1 MMENKKITHIDWKAI
16 EDKYGN
22 RPLTEW
28 DVCEILRIPRIPRL
42 ALQKFLKDGRI
53 HYLCTPPGGYFSLE
67 EVKSFA
73 TKVLGIK
80 DGSNIHDTE
89 QQEDDKEKLA
99 KRFELRKRLFKVM
112 HPEKSNW
119 LTVDENINW
128 SRFESFFDWIYDS
141 PTIEWEGKI
150 FCLAEIYHSERSI
163 RCVIGDAE
171 DLYNKLK

>member
-28 DVCEILRIPRIPRL
+28 DVCEILGIPRL
-42 ALQKFLKDGRI
+42 ALQTFLRDGRI
-53 HYLCTPPGGYFSLE
+53 HHLCTPPGRYFSLE

-80 DGSNIHDTE
+80 DGSYIHDTE

-99 KRFELRKRLFKVM
+99 KRFELRKGIYKILNPDKPYWDSRIYFHWNEL
-112 HPEKSNW
+112 
-119 LTVDENINW
+119 ENVFN
-128 SRFESFFDWIYDS
+128 WIYES
-141 PTIEWEGKI
+141 PMIEWEGKI
-150 FCLAEIYHSERSI
+150 YCFAENFKKDLAIDFIIQKSK
-163 RCVIGDAE
+163 
-171 DLYNKLK
+171 DLYNRLK

>member
-1 MMENKKITHIDWKAI
+1 MMENQKITHIDWKAI

-22 RPLTEW
+22 SPLTEV
-28 DVCEILRIPRIPRL
+28 DVCAILRMPRFSL
-42 ALQKFLKDGRI
+42 LHFLTDGRI

-80 DGSNIHDTE
+80 DGSYIHDTE

-119 LTVDENINW
+119 RTVDENINW

-150 FCLAEIYHSERSI
+150 FCLAEIYHSERST
-163 RCVIGDAE
+163 RSVIDDAE

>member
-42 ALQKFLKDGRI
+42 ALQKFLRDGSI

-80 DGSNIHDTE
+80 DGSYIHDTE

-119 LTVDENINW
+119 RTVGEDVNW

>member
-22 RPLTEW
+22 HPLTEV
-28 DVCEILRIPRIPRL
+28 DVCAILRIPRL
-42 ALQKFLKDGRI
+42 ALQHFLIDGRI

-73 TKVLGIK
+73 TKVLYIK
-80 DGSNIHDTE
+80 DGSYIHDTE

-112 HPEKSNW
+112 HPEKINW
-119 LTVDENINW
+119 RTFDKDINW
-128 SRFESFFDWIYDS
+128 SRFESLFDWIYNS
-141 PTIEWEGKI
+141 PMIEWEGKF

-163 RCVIGDAE
+163 RCVILDAE
-171 DLYNKLK
+171 ELYNKLK

>member
-28 DVCEILRIPRIPRL
+28 DVCEILGIPRL
-42 ALQKFLKDGRI
+42 ALQTFLRDGRI
-53 HYLCTPPGGYFSLE
+53 HHLCTPPGGYFSLE

-80 DGSNIHDTE
+80 DGSYIHDTE

-99 KRFELRKRLFKVM
+99 KRFELRKRIYKILNSDK
-112 HPEKSNW
+112 PYWESKI
-119 LTVDENINW
+119 D
-128 SRFESFFDWIYDS
+128 FEWNELESVFNWIYES
-141 PTIEWEGKI
+141 PMIEWEGKI
-150 FCLAEIYHSERSI
+150 YCFAEIFKEDLAIDYIILKSM
-163 RCVIGDAE
+163 
-171 DLYNKLK
+171 DLYNRLK

>member
-1 MMENKKITHIDWKAI
+1 MMENLKITHIDWKAI
-16 EDKYGN
+16 EDKYVN
-22 RPLTEW
+22 RPLTEAEVS
-28 DVCEILRIPRIPRL
+28 DLLRISL
-42 ALQKFLKDGRI
+42 EALHHFLIDGRI
-53 HYLCTPPGGYFSLE
+53 HHLCTPPGGYFSLE

-80 DGSNIHDTE
+80 DGSYIHDTE

-119 LTVDENINW
+119 RTVDEDINW

-150 FCLAEIYHSERSI
+150 FCLAEIYHSARSI

>member
-1 MMENKKITHIDWKAI
+1 MMENLKITHADWKAI

-28 DVCEILRIPRIPRL
+28 DVCEILGIPRL
-42 ALQKFLKDGRI
+42 ALQTFLRDGRI
-53 HYLCTPPGGYFSLE
+53 HHLCTPPGGYFSLE

-80 DGSNIHDTE
+80 DGSYIHDTE

-119 LTVDENINW
+119 RTVDEDVNW

>member
-1 MMENKKITHIDWKAI
+1 MENKKITHIDWKAI

-42 ALQKFLKDGRI
+42 ALQKFLKDDRI

>member
-22 RPLTEW
+22 HPLTEV
-28 DVCEILRIPRIPRL
+28 DVCAILRIPRL
-42 ALQKFLKDGRI
+42 ALQHFLIDGRI
-53 HYLCTPPGGYFSLE
+53 HHLCTPPGGYFSLE

-73 TKVLGIK
+73 TKVLYIK
-80 DGSNIHDTE
+80 DGSYIHDTE

-112 HPEKSNW
+112 HPEKINW
-119 LTVDENINW
+119 RTFDKDINW
-128 SRFESFFDWIYDS
+128 SRFESLFDWIYNS
-141 PTIEWEGKI
+141 PMIEWEGKF

-163 RCVIGDAE
+163 RCVILDAE
-171 DLYNKLK
+171 ELYNKLK

>member
-28 DVCEILRIPRIPRL
+28 DVCEILGIPRL
-42 ALQKFLKDGRI
+42 ALQTFLRDGSI
-53 HYLCTPPGGYFSLE
+53 HHLCTPPGGYFSLE

-80 DGSNIHDTE
+80 DGSCIHDTE
-89 QQEDDKEKLA
+89 QQDDDKEKLA

-112 HPEKSNW
+112 HPEKSHW
-119 LTVDENINW
+119 RTVDEDINW

>member
-1 MMENKKITHIDWKAI
+1 MMENMKITHADWKAI

-22 RPLTEW
+22 RPLTKAEVS
-28 DVCEILRIPRIPRL
+28 DLLRISL
-42 ALQKFLKDGRI
+42 EALQHFLIDGRI
-53 HYLCTPPGGYFSLE
+53 HQLCTPPGGYFSLE

-80 DGSNIHDTE
+80 DGSYIHDTE

-112 HPEKSNW
+112 HPEKINW
-119 LTVDENINW
+119 RTFDKDINW
-128 SRFESFFDWIYDS
+128 SRFESLFDWIYNS
-141 PTIEWEGKI
+141 PMIEWEGKF

-163 RCVIGDAE
+163 RCVILDAE
-171 DLYNKLK
+171 ELYNKLK

>member
-22 RPLTEW
+22 HQLTEV
-28 DVCEILRIPRIPRL
+28 DVCAILRIPTL
-42 ALQKFLKDGRI
+42 ALKHFLIDGRI

-80 DGSNIHDTE
+80 DGSYIHDTE
-89 QQEDDKEKLA
+89 QQEDDNEKLA

-112 HPEKSNW
+112 HPEKINW
-119 LTVDENINW
+119 RTFDEDINW
-128 SRFESFFDWIYDS
+128 SRFESLFDWIYNS
-141 PTIEWEGKI
+141 PMIEWEGKF
-150 FCLAEIYHSERSI
+150 FCLAEIYCPERPT
-163 RCVIGDAE
+163 RCVILDAE
-171 DLYNKLK
+171 ELYNKLK